1 MKRISFVNQ
10 YELPVRIVKDRDGY
24 LATCPVWKDCYAQGD
39 TLDEALSEIA
49 TVAASLIELYRDE
62 GLVIP
67 LKLQRRSEEK
77 SRLSLKLPLLVSA
90 V

>member
-1 MKRISFVNQ
+1 MRRISFVSQ
-10 YELPVRIVKDRDGY
+10 YELPVKIAKDQDGY

-39 TLDEALSEIA
+39 TIDEALSEITAVA
-49 TVAASLIELYRDE
+49 TSLIELYRDE
-62 GLVIP
+62 GLAVP

-77 SRLSLKLPLLVSA
+77 SKLSLKLPLLVSA

>member
-1 MKRISFVNQ
+1 MKGISFVNQ
-10 YELPVRIVKDRDGY
+10 YELPVRIVKDQDGY
-24 LATCPVWKDCYAQGD
+24 LAMCPVWKDCYAQGD
-39 TLDEALSEIA
+39 TLDEALAEITA
-49 TVAASLIELYRDE
+49 VAASLIELYRDE

-90 V
+90 A